1 MFDLPKKTVVNKII
15 PKNTFYRKIAISN
28 YIKDEFVNSIE
39 KIVWK
44 YKLSEETIGIKKSGN
59 FNEIQIFNINLK
71 DKKLPKKVLTFII
84 KSIPYPVLFQINYNE
99 DKCYA
104 LALYNNEIN
113 LEKLYISDW
122 NEELNFSFTA
132 LNLENL
138 YKKML
143 KKFIVE
149 FNSNER
155 FEETVQKNNLYE
167 ELNSDII
174 KLNNQIKQEK
184 QFNRKLILNKELN
197 RKKKELEVLI
207 NG

>member
-1 MFDLPKKTVVNKII
+1 MFDLPKKTEVNKII

-28 YIKDEFVNSIE
+28 SIKDEFVNLIE

-71 DKKLPKKVLTFII
+71 EKKLPKKALTFII

-99 DKCYA
+99 EKCYA

-113 LEKLYISDW
+113 LEKLYISEWD
-122 NEELNFSFTA
+122 EELNFSFTA

-174 KLNNQIKQEK
+174 KLTNQIKQEK

-197 RKKKELEVLI
+197 KKKKELEVLI

>member
-28 YIKDEFVNSIE
+28 YIKDEFVNLIE